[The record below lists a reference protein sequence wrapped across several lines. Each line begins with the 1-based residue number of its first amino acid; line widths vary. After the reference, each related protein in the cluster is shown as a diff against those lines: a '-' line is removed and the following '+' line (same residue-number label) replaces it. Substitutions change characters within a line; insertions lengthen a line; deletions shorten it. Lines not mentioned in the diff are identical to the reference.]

1 MAERYRTIPI
11 YFMVTNEEIEMIET
25 KMKQLGTR
33 NKGGYLRKMAIDGY
47 VIKKDYSDVKKLT
60 GELGKI
66 GSNVNQIARVA
77 NECKHI
83 DEADINEM
91 VAAQERIVGLVNELL
106 SKLMRM
112 S

>member
-1 MAERYRTIPI
+1 MVQRYRTIPI
-11 YFMVTNEEIEMIET
+11 YFMVTDIENELIET
-25 KMKQLGTR
+25 KMKQYGTQ
-33 NKGGYLRKMAIDGY
+33 NKGGYIRKMAIDGL
-47 VIKKDYSDVKKLT
+47 VIKPDYSEVKKLT

-91 VAAQERIVGLVNELL
+91 LAAQERIVGLVNELL
-106 SKLMRM
+106 CKLMKQ